1 MIDLAQFTPETLLIA
16 GTVAGLVLG
25 ATVALV
31 IAGLFQ
37 SRRVLKARC
46 RAFRDAEN
54 LYLKGRALD
63 LRDQTSVRL

>member
-1 MIDLAQFTPETLLIA
+1 MIDLHAFAPETLVIA
-16 GTVAGLVLG
+16 GIGIGLFLG

-37 SRRVLKARC
+37 SRRILKARC

-54 LYLKGRALD
+54 LYLTGRA
-63 LRDQTSVRL
+63 RDFRA

>member
-37 SRRVLKARC
+37 PRRVLKARC
-46 RAFRDAEN
+46 RAYREAEN